1 MDEFETDGE
10 VSANA
15 RATMCMG
22 QCSYGTK
29 RYSDMHAVEPQY
41 LSILFVF
48 FSASKRERERR
59 RERVRVCVCCFASS
73 RRACFRCR
81 SFKVL
86 HMHLRPAY
94 SNGATSE
101 VYPNHDCLP
110 TTATPGNYPVHVAVA
125 GPPCSRGLRQ
135 PPAQACSTLKLL
147 LECPRHGNSSLHCR
161 VSCSSPS
168 LALLLMLP
176 HGRNHCDGQRDD
188 GLVIERTAS
197 TTQRGTKC
205 LLIQSIKI
213 KML

>member
-1 MDEFETDGE
+1 MLELQCVWVNVPMAQRGIPTCMQSSLRSFYPLCLLLRVQTREGET
-10 VSANA
+10 
-15 RATMCMG
+15 
-22 QCSYGTK
+22 
-29 RYSDMHAVEPQY
+29 
-41 LSILFVF
+41 
-48 FSASKRERERR
+48 ERE

-94 SNGATSE
+94 SNGATGE

-110 TTATPGNYPVHVAVA
+110 TTATPGDYPVHVAVA

-197 TTQRGTKC
+197 TTHREVQNAY
-205 LLIQSIKI
+205 
-213 KML
+213 